1 MEEKE
6 TKKKTETPAMSMED
20 MQAQFAAMLEEV
32 KAEARK
38 EAAAIIDDA
47 KAAAAQIV
55 GEAKQS
61 MNTGDTAADAEAK
74 VAQKAYL
81 NELVKI
87 KLFKDTGKYKDD
99 VFVSCNGEAYA
110 IKRGIEVEVPRKIA
124 LILEASYSQDI
135 ETSEMMEAKS
145 AEFAKSGL

>member
-1 MEEKE
+1 M
-6 TKKKTETPAMSMED
+6 TMED
-20 MQAQFAAMLEEV
+20 MQARFEAMLEAA

-38 EAAAIIDDA
+38 EAAAIIDEA

-55 GEAKQS
+55 DDARQS
-61 MNTGDTAADAEAK
+61 MNTGDTEADAEAK
-74 VAQKAYL
+74 AAEKAYL
-81 NELVKI
+81 NEPVKI

-124 LILEASYSQDI
+124 MILEQSYNQDI
-135 ETSEMMEAKS
+135 ETSEMMEMKS
-145 AEFAKSGL
+145 AEFAKTGL